1 MPGAPVDVVV
11 TVEGIGEGAVG
22 STALRRRCAVVDGGP
37 DQWVT
42 KAHCGSERH
51 ETGCFD
57 AGDRFLPWRSQ
68 QPRCPVKERRIAQ
81 SFRRR
86 EQQDGPTRRWQQ
98 TGAGG
103 ELILERK
110 ADRNGLGERCVS
122 PQLLGGQLGDNLGQ
136 RERVSLRLLDQAIG
150 DLGVD
155 RAAGDGRQQGS
166 SVVLRQSE
174 DHELG
179 QRIEQ
184 VGETLPG
191 VTHGEQHRDR
201 IRVQPA
207 GDERQHTRRL
217 VVEPLRIVDDE
228 KYRSFTRRVV
238 EEREHREEHHQGA
251 RRSAIG
257 ETEHRLQRVALRVGQ
272 LDHVVQERHHELVDR
287 GEAEADLGLD
297 AGDARDGEVAR
308 VGHRVVE
315 QGGFADPRRAPHDDD
330 AARAVACI
338 RQDLVDGGAL
348 SRSTYQHRAEPS
360 PARSPNDGECR
371 RPTGAGARQR
381 AA

>member
-1 MPGAPVDVVV
+1 MNAGEHRVEQRLRTCRVALGGAQPYGREEPVDPADGIGCELRRPQEELGGGLRPAPVEHALRPVPARARRPRPERRGGGEMPGAPVDVVV

-22 STALRRRCAVVDGGP
+22 STALCRRCAVVDGGP

-68 QPRCPVKERRIAQ
+68 QPRRPVKERRIAQ

-86 EQQDGPTRRWQQ
+86 EQQDGSTRRWQQ

-103 ELILERK
+103 ELILERTGRPER
-110 ADRNGLGERCVS
+110 ARGAVRLPATARRSARRQPRSARAGSPPSPRPGDRRPWRRS
-122 PQLLGGQLGDNLGQ
+122 
-136 RERVSLRLLDQAIG
+136 R
-150 DLGVD
+150 
-155 RAAGDGRQQGS
+155 AGDGPQQGS

-179 QRIEQ
+179 QRFEQ
-184 VGETLPG
+184 VGETHPG

-238 EEREHREEHHQGA
+238 EEREHGEEHHQGA
-251 RRSAIG
+251 RRGAIG
-257 ETEHRLQRVALRVGQ
+257 ETEHRLQRGVAVR
-272 LDHVVQERHHELVDR
+272 
-287 GEAEADLGLD
+287 
-297 AGDARDGEVAR
+297 
-308 VGHRVVE
+308 
-315 QGGFADPRRAPHDDD
+315 
-330 AARAVACI
+330 AARPRGPGTASRA
-338 RQDLVDGGAL
+338 GG
-348 SRSTYQHRAEPS
+348 SR
-360 PARSPNDGECR
+360 RSRGRPRTR
-371 RPTGAGARQR
+371 RR
-381 AA
+381 